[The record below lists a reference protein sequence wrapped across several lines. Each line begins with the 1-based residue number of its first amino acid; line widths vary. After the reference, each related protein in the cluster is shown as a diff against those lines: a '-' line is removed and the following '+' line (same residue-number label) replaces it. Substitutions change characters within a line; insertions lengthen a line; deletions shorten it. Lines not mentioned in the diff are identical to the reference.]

1 MLNYLR
7 RHKLYLVYVPLTV
20 YWLVL
25 LAATS
30 FPAPAFTEFGISDKV
45 NHFLAYF
52 ILAFMVNLA
61 ITMQEKYLRL
71 KKNSS
76 IKTLFI
82 VSIYAVLDEVHQ
94 AFIPG
99 RSCEFL
105 DWVADF
111 AGAALGIVVLNFIL
125 YRIGYPKSTESQ
137 TEA

>member
-1 MLNYLR
+1 
-7 RHKLYLVYVPLTV
+7 
-20 YWLVL
+20 VL

-61 ITMQEKYLRL
+61 IIVQEKYPWL

-76 IKTLFI
+76 IKILFI